1 MNDIQPNI
9 SSRQWAI
16 LLVYPLVPLV
26 VALITNL
33 VVGVNRLEAA
43 LPTDAMMGFVALS
56 VLFLI
61 VNHTWLMTHTE
72 VTRARFGLFATPEE
86 EAESDHSSQG
96 VSNTQ
101 ELTRSHA
108 AHRNLTENT
117 VHFALALPVFLF
129 LSPPAILAAIW
140 LCGYATM
147 RLGHTYFFL
156 SGNADMRGVCMTGSL
171 VALYGLV
178 TYPLISIVSSF

>member
-1 MNDIQPNI
+1 MNDTQPNI

-16 LLVYPLVPLV
+16 LLVYPLVPFV

-33 VVGVNRLEAA
+33 LVGVNRLEVA
-43 LPTDAMMGFVALS
+43 LPTDTVIGFAALS

-86 EAESDHSSQG
+86 EAESNPISQG
-96 VSNTQ
+96 VTNTQ
-101 ELTRSHA
+101 ELNRSHA

-129 LSPPAILAAIW
+129 LSPPATLAATW
-140 LCGYATM
+140 LCGYAIM

-156 SGNADMRGVCMTGSL
+156 SGNANLRGVFMTGSL

-178 TYPLISIVSSF
+178 TYPLISIVRNL